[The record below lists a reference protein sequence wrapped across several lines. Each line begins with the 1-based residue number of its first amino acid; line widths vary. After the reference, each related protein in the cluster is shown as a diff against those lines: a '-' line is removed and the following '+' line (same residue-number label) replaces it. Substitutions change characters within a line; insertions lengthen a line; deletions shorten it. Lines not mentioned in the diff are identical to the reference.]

1 MIPQDAP
8 ATKNRKKKKRS
19 QTGLTTG
26 KFIISYNRRF
36 KGRSSF
42 RVGRLKVSVVPS
54 APRFFL
60 SLSSAILMSA

>member
-1 MIPQDAP
+1 MLQQQR
-8 ATKNRKKKKRS
+8 TENKKKRP
-19 QTGLTTG
+19 QTGFTTG